1 MPDGVVPTGGAAGEA
16 LCPAERMV
24 QNYREKRGVMDQI
37 FPRWN
42 PLTSW
47 MLQIEGFQ
55 RAA

>member
-1 MPDGVVPTGGAAGEA
+1 VPTGGAAGEA